1 MSAMNASALC
11 VSKTKSIWGV
21 VESLTFSRISYFR
34 SFVADWKAICNCCPL
49 TSCIAMEPSN
59 CTSSESEQYI

>member
-34 SFVADWKAICNCCPL
+34 SFVAD
-49 TSCIAMEPSN
+49 
-59 CTSSESEQYI
+59 